1 MSNAFDRPSRAA
13 LWLNMA
19 AAVGLALA
27 CNGLVFGLGWN
38 QTAVRD
44 TPAYAPPGYVVG
56 IVWTLLFAA
65 MGAARWLAL
74 SVGTTARSAAL
85 RSRHARLIVW
95 LILFCAAYT
104 FYGLAPESRIP
115 GFVGNLVTIPF
126 SVWIAWTVRASSRRA
141 ALLVGLVPL
150 WVIYATIAFG
160 PSMLAAG

>member
-1 MSNAFDRPSRAA
+1 MTAILDRSDRTG

-27 CNGLVFGLGWN
+27 CNALVFGFGWD
-38 QTAVRD
+38 QTRARA
-44 TPAYAPPGYVVG
+44 TPAYAPPGTVVG
-56 IVWTLLFAA
+56 IVWTLLFAG
-65 MGAARWLAL
+65 MGAARWLL
-74 SVGTTARSAAL
+74 LGRMTPL
-85 RSRHARLIVW
+85 RFRHARLVVW
-95 LILFCAAYT
+95 LVIFCAAYT

-115 GFVGNLVTIPF
+115 GFIGNLATIPF
-126 SVWIAWTVRASSRRA
+126 SAWIAWTVRGTSPRA

>member
-1 MSNAFDRPSRAA
+1 MTDKIDRSLNQPGLAG

-27 CNGLVFGLGWN
+27 CNALVFGFGWN
-38 QTAVRD
+38 RTDSRP
-44 TPAYAPPGYVVG
+44 TPFYAPPGYVVG

-65 MGAARWLAL
+65 MGAARWLTL
-74 SVGTTARSAAL
+74 GRLTPL
-85 RSRHARLIVW
+85 RFRHARLIVW

-115 GFVGNLVTIPF
+115 GFIGNLVTIPF
-126 SVWIAWTVRASSRRA
+126 AGWIAWTVRTTSPQA
-141 ALLVGLVPL
+141 ALLLGLVPF

>member
-1 MSNAFDRPSRAA
+1 MSRMTAFLDRQDRSG

-19 AAVGLALA
+19 AAVGLALV
-27 CNGLVFGLGWN
+27 CNALVFGFGWN
-38 QTAVRD
+38 QTASRA
-44 TPAYAPPGYVVG
+44 TPAYAPPGYLVG

-65 MGAARWLAL
+65 MGAARWHVL
-74 SVGTTARSAAL
+74 TRMTPL
-85 RSRHARLIVW
+85 RFRHARLIVW

-115 GFVGNLVTIPF
+115 GFIGNLVTIPF
-126 SVWIAWTVRASSRRA
+126 GAWVAWMVRGSSPQA

>member
-1 MSNAFDRPSRAA
+1 MTTFLDRQDRSG

-27 CNGLVFGLGWN
+27 CNALVFGFGWN
-38 QTAVRD
+38 QTDVRP

-65 MGAARWLAL
+65 MGAARWHVL
-74 SVGTTARSAAL
+74 TRMTPL
-85 RSRHARLIVW
+85 RFRHARLIVW

-115 GFVGNLVTIPF
+115 GFIGNLVTIPF
-126 SVWIAWTVRASSRRA
+126 GAWVAWTVRASSPPA

-160 PSMLAAG
+160 PSMLAVG